1 MKCNFEK
8 INQDKSLRRI
18 MDALHDNIALIL
30 CVLHD
35 KYGFGEKRLNDLMDE
50 IGSYCGKMTE
60 WMRDEVDEQK
70 MQERKDEGF
79 LPDEKKINEFLKMRA
94 KQFLSE
100 ENYNELFVSVGVRD
114 VEQHQRNK
122 RKRMEAAAIKPN
134 EAAMLAKNVDMMSEF
149 LKNQSFDASQT
160 ETLLKNAQ

>member
-1 MKCNFEK
+1 MKCNIAK
-8 INQDKSLRRI
+8 LNQEKSLRYI
-18 MDALHDNIALIL
+18 MAALNDNIALVL

-35 KYGFGEKRLNDLMDE
+35 KYGFGEKRLNELLDCVFE
-50 IGSYCGKMTE
+50 YCGQMTE
-60 WMRDEVDEQK
+60 WLRDDVDEQK
-70 MQERKDEGF
+70 MQERRDEGF

-114 VEQHQRNK
+114 VEQHQR
-122 RKRMEAAAIKPN
+122 RKQKQIEAKAIKPN

-149 LKNQSFDASQT
+149 LASQGLGETKT
-160 ETLLKNAQ
+160 EKLLKNAQ

>member
-1 MKCNFEK
+1 MKCNRARL
-8 INQDKSLRRI
+8 NQDKGLRYI

-35 KYGFGEKRLNDLMDE
+35 EYGFGEKRLNALMDG
-50 IGSYCGKMTE
+50 IGRYCGQMIE
-60 WMRDEVDEQK
+60 WLRDEVDEQK

-100 ENYNELFVSVGVRD
+100 ENYNELFTSVGVRD
-114 VEQHQRNK
+114 VEQHQR
-122 RKRMEAAAIKPN
+122 RKQKQLEAKAIKPN
-134 EAAMLAKNVDMMSEF
+134 EAAILAKNVDMMSEF
-149 LKNQSFDASQT
+149 LKNQSFGASQT

>member
-1 MKCNFEK
+1 MKCNRARL
-8 INQDKSLRRI
+8 NQDKGLRYI

-35 KYGFGEKRLNDLMDE
+35 EYGFGEKRLNALMDG
-50 IGSYCGKMTE
+50 IGGYCGQMTE
-60 WMRDEVDEQK
+60 WLRDEVDEQK
-70 MQERKDEGF
+70 MQERRDEGF

-100 ENYNELFVSVGVRD
+100 ENYNELFMPVGVRD

-122 RKRMEAAAIKPN
+122 RKQVEAKAIKPN
-134 EAAMLAKNVDMMSEF
+134 EAAILAKNVDMMSEF
-149 LKNQSFDASQT
+149 LKNQSFGASQT
-160 ETLLKNAQ
+160 ETLIKNAQ

>member
-1 MKCNFEK
+1 MKCNRARL
-8 INQDKSLRRI
+8 NQDKGLRYI

-35 KYGFGEKRLNDLMDE
+35 EYGFGEKRLNTLMDG
-50 IGSYCGKMTE
+50 IGRYCGQMTE
-60 WMRDEVDEQK
+60 WLRDEVDEQK
-70 MQERKDEGF
+70 MQERRDEGF

-100 ENYNELFVSVGVRD
+100 ENYNELFTSVGVRD

-122 RKRMEAAAIKPN
+122 RKQTEAKAVKPN

-149 LKNQSFDASQT
+149 LKNQSFGASQT

>member
-1 MKCNFEK
+1 MKCNRARL
-8 INQDKSLRRI
+8 NQDKGLRYI

-35 KYGFGEKRLNDLMDE
+35 EYGFGEKRLNALMD
-50 IGSYCGKMTE
+50 GVGRYCGQMTE
-60 WMRDEVDEQK
+60 WLRDEVDEQK
-70 MQERKDEGF
+70 MQERRDEGF

-100 ENYNELFVSVGVRD
+100 DNYNELFTSVGVRD

-122 RKRMEAAAIKPN
+122 RKQVEAKAIKPN

-149 LKNQSFDASQT
+149 LKNQSFGASQT

>member
-1 MKCNFEK
+1 MKCNRAK
-8 INQDKSLRRI
+8 LNQDKGLRYI

-35 KYGFGEKRLNDLMDE
+35 EYGFGEKRLNALMD
-50 IGSYCGKMTE
+50 GVGRYCGQMTE
-60 WMRDEVDEQK
+60 WLRDEVDEQK

-79 LPDEKKINEFLKMRA
+79 FPDEKKINEFLKMRA

-100 ENYNELFVSVGVRD
+100 ENYNELFTPVGVRD
-114 VEQHQRNK
+114 VEQHQR
-122 RKRMEAAAIKPN
+122 RKQKQLEAKAIKPN
-134 EAAMLAKNVDMMSEF
+134 EAAILAKNVDMMSEF
-149 LKNQSFDASQT
+149 LKNQSFGASQT

>member
-1 MKCNFEK
+1 MKCNRTRL
-8 INQDKSLRRI
+8 NQDKGLRYI

-35 KYGFGEKRLNDLMDE
+35 EYGFGEKRLNALMD
-50 IGSYCGKMTE
+50 GVGRYCGQMTE

-70 MQERKDEGF
+70 MQERRDEGF

-100 ENYNELFVSVGVRD
+100 ENYNELFTSIGVRD

-122 RKRMEAAAIKPN
+122 RKQIETKAIKPN
-134 EAAMLAKNVDMMSEF
+134 EAAILAKNVDMMSEF
-149 LKNQSFDASQT
+149 LKNQSFGASQT

>member
-1 MKCNFEK
+1 MKCNRARL
-8 INQDKSLRRI
+8 NQDKGLRYI

-35 KYGFGEKRLNDLMDE
+35 EYGFGEKRLNALMDG
-50 IGSYCGKMTE
+50 IGRYCEQMTE
-60 WMRDEVDEQK
+60 WLRDEVDEQK

-100 ENYNELFVSVGVRD
+100 ENYNELFTSVGVRD
-114 VEQHQRNK
+114 VEQHQR
-122 RKRMEAAAIKPN
+122 RKQKQLEAKAIKPN
-134 EAAMLAKNVDMMSEF
+134 EAAMIVQKVNAMAEF
-149 LKNQSFDASQT
+149 LKNQGFETT
-160 ETLLKNAQ
+160 EAKTLLKNAQ

>member
-1 MKCNFEK
+1 MKCNRARL
-8 INQDKSLRRI
+8 NQDKGLRYI

-35 KYGFGEKRLNDLMDE
+35 EYGFGEKRLNALMDG
-50 IGSYCGKMTE
+50 IGKYCGQMTE
-60 WMRDEVDEQK
+60 WLRDEVDEQK

-79 LPDEKKINEFLKMRA
+79 LPDEKRINEFLKMRA

-100 ENYNELFVSVGVRD
+100 ENYNELFTPVGVRD

-122 RKRMEAAAIKPN
+122 RKQVEAKAIKPN

-149 LKNQSFDASQT
+149 LKNQSFGVSQT

>member
-1 MKCNFEK
+1 MKCNIAKLNQEK
-8 INQDKSLRRI
+8 GLRYI
-18 MDALHDNIALIL
+18 MDALHDNIALVL
-30 CVLHD
+30 CALHD
-35 KYGFGEKRLNDLMDE
+35 ECGFGKKRLNDVMDCVFD
-50 IGSYCGKMTE
+50 YCGKMTE

-70 MQERKDEGF
+70 MQEIKDEGF

-100 ENYNELFVSVGVRD
+100 ENYNELFQPVGVRD

-122 RKRMEAAAIKPN
+122 QKKIEAEKIKPCKAAEIVSKVNAMN
-134 EAAMLAKNVDMMSEF
+134 EYLTANNYIS
-149 LKNQSFDASQT
+149 SQT

>member
-1 MKCNFEK
+1 MKCNRARL
-8 INQDKSLRRI
+8 NQDKGLRYI

-35 KYGFGEKRLNDLMDE
+35 EYGFGEKRLNALMDG
-50 IGSYCGKMTE
+50 IGRYCGQMTE
-60 WMRDEVDEQK
+60 WLRDEVDEQK
-70 MQERKDEGF
+70 MQERRDEGF

-100 ENYNELFVSVGVRD
+100 ENYNELFTSVGVRD
-114 VEQHQRNK
+114 VEQHQR
-122 RKRMEAAAIKPN
+122 RKQKQLEAKAIKPN
-134 EAAMLAKNVDMMSEF
+134 EAAILAKNVDMMSEF
-149 LKNQSFDASQT
+149 LKNQSFGASQT

>member
-1 MKCNFEK
+1 
-8 INQDKSLRRI
+8 

-35 KYGFGEKRLNDLMDE
+35 EYGFGEKRLNALMD
-50 IGSYCGKMTE
+50 GVGRYCGQMTE

-70 MQERKDEGF
+70 MQERRDEGF

-100 ENYNELFVSVGVRD
+100 DNYNELFTPVGVRD

-122 RKRMEAAAIKPN
+122 RKQVEAKAIKPN

-149 LKNQSFDASQT
+149 LKNQSFGASQT

>member
-1 MKCNFEK
+1 MKCNIAKLNQEK
-8 INQDKSLRRI
+8 GLRYI
-18 MDALHDNIALIL
+18 MDALHDNIALVL
-30 CVLHD
+30 CALHD
-35 KYGFGEKRLNDLMDE
+35 ECGFGKKRLNDVMDC
-50 IGSYCGKMTE
+50 IFDYCGKMTE

-70 MQERKDEGF
+70 MQEIKDEGF

-100 ENYNELFVSVGVRD
+100 GNYNELFTPVGVRD

-122 RKRMEAAAIKPN
+122 RKKIESEKIKPCEAAKIVSKVNA
-134 EAAMLAKNVDMMSEF
+134 MSEY
-149 LKNQSFDASQT
+149 LAVNNYISSQT

>member
-1 MKCNFEK
+1 MKCNRARL
-8 INQDKSLRRI
+8 NQDKGLRYI

-35 KYGFGEKRLNDLMDE
+35 EYGFGEKRLNALMDG
-50 IGSYCGKMTE
+50 IGRYCGQMTE
-60 WMRDEVDEQK
+60 WLRDEVDEQK
-70 MQERKDEGF
+70 MQERRNEGF
-79 LPDEKKINEFLKMRA
+79 LPDEKRINEFLKMRA

-100 ENYNELFVSVGVRD
+100 ENYNELFTSVGVRD

-122 RKRMEAAAIKPN
+122 RKQIDAKAIKPN
-134 EAAMLAKNVDMMSEF
+134 EAIMLAKNVDMMSEF
-149 LKNQSFDASQT
+149 LKNQSFGASQT

>member
-1 MKCNFEK
+1 MKCNRARL
-8 INQDKSLRRI
+8 NQDKGLRYI

-35 KYGFGEKRLNDLMDE
+35 EYGFGEKRLNALMDG
-50 IGSYCGKMTE
+50 IGRYCEQMTE
-60 WMRDEVDEQK
+60 WLRDEVDEQK

-100 ENYNELFVSVGVRD
+100 ENYNELFTSVGVRD

-122 RKRMEAAAIKPN
+122 RKKIESEKIKPCEAAVIVSKVNA
-134 EAAMLAKNVDMMSEF
+134 MSEY
-149 LKNQSFDASQT
+149 LAANNYITNQT

>member
-1 MKCNFEK
+1 MKCNRARL
-8 INQDKSLRRI
+8 NQDKGLRYI

-35 KYGFGEKRLNDLMDE
+35 EYGFGEKRLNALMD
-50 IGSYCGKMTE
+50 GVGRYCGQMTE
-60 WMRDEVDEQK
+60 WLRDEVDEQK
-70 MQERKDEGF
+70 MQERRDEGF

-100 ENYNELFVSVGVRD
+100 ENYNELFTSVGVRD
-114 VEQHQRNK
+114 VEQHQR
-122 RKRMEAAAIKPN
+122 RKQKQLEAKAIKPN
-134 EAAMLAKNVDMMSEF
+134 EAAILAKNVDMMSEF
-149 LKNQSFDASQT
+149 LKNQSFGASQT

>member
-1 MKCNFEK
+1 MKCNRARL
-8 INQDKSLRRI
+8 NQDKGLRYI

-35 KYGFGEKRLNDLMDE
+35 EYGFGEKRLNALMDG
-50 IGSYCGKMTE
+50 IGRYCEQMTE
-60 WMRDEVDEQK
+60 WLRDEVDEQK
-70 MQERKDEGF
+70 MQERRDEGF

-100 ENYNELFVSVGVRD
+100 GNYNELFTPVGVRD

-122 RKRMEAAAIKPN
+122 RKQIEAKAIKPN
-134 EAAMLAKNVDMMSEF
+134 EAAILAKNVDMMSEF
-149 LKNQSFDASQT
+149 LKNQSFGSSQT

>member
-1 MKCNFEK
+1 MKCNMAKLNQEK
-8 INQDKSLRRI
+8 GLRYI

-35 KYGFGEKRLNDLMDE
+35 EYGFGEKRLNALMDG
-50 IGSYCGKMTE
+50 IGRYCGQMTE
-60 WMRDEVDEQK
+60 WMRDEVDEII
-70 MQERKDEGF
+70 MQERRDEGF

-100 ENYNELFVSVGVRD
+100 ENYNELFQPVGVRD

-122 RKRMEAAAIKPN
+122 RKQLEAKAVKPN
-134 EAAMLAKNVDMMSEF
+134 EAIMLAKNVDMMSEF
-149 LKNQSFDASQT
+149 LKNQSFGASQT

>member
-1 MKCNFEK
+1 MKCNIAKLNQEK
-8 INQDKSLRRI
+8 GLRYI
-18 MDALHDNIALIL
+18 MDALHDNIALVL
-30 CVLHD
+30 CALHD
-35 KYGFGEKRLNDLMDE
+35 ECGFGKKRLNDVMDC
-50 IGSYCGKMTE
+50 IFDYCGKMTE

-70 MQERKDEGF
+70 MQEIKDEGF

-100 ENYNELFVSVGVRD
+100 ENYNELFQPVGVRD

-122 RKRMEAAAIKPN
+122 RKKIESEKIKPCEAAEIVSKVNAMN
-134 EAAMLAKNVDMMSEF
+134 EYLTANNYIS
-149 LKNQSFDASQT
+149 SQT

>member
-1 MKCNFEK
+1 
-8 INQDKSLRRI
+8 

-35 KYGFGEKRLNDLMDE
+35 EYGFGEKRLNALMDG
-50 IGSYCGKMTE
+50 IGRYCGQMTE
-60 WMRDEVDEQK
+60 WLRDEVDEQK
-70 MQERKDEGF
+70 MQERRDEGF

-100 ENYNELFVSVGVRD
+100 ENYNELFTPVGVRD
-114 VEQHQRNK
+114 VEQHQRRK
-122 RKRMEAAAIKPN
+122 RKQLEAKAIKPN
-134 EAAMLAKNVDMMSEF
+134 EAAILAKNVDMMSEF
-149 LKNQSFDASQT
+149 LKNQSFGASQT

>member
-1 MKCNFEK
+1 MKCNRTRL
-8 INQDKSLRRI
+8 NQDKGLRYI

-35 KYGFGEKRLNDLMDE
+35 EYGFGEKRLNALMD
-50 IGSYCGKMTE
+50 GVGRYCGQMTE
-60 WMRDEVDEQK
+60 WLRDEVDEQK
-70 MQERKDEGF
+70 MQERRDEGF

-100 ENYNELFVSVGVRD
+100 ENYNELFTSVGVRD
-114 VEQHQRNK
+114 VEQHQRRK
-122 RKRMEAAAIKPN
+122 RKQLEAKAIKPN
-134 EAAMLAKNVDMMSEF
+134 EAAILAKNVDMMSEF
-149 LKNQSFDASQT
+149 LKNQSFGASQT

>member
-1 MKCNFEK
+1 MKCNRARL
-8 INQDKSLRRI
+8 NQDKGLRYI

-35 KYGFGEKRLNDLMDE
+35 EYGFGEKRLNALMDG
-50 IGSYCGKMTE
+50 IGRYCGKMTE

-70 MQERKDEGF
+70 MQEIRDEGF
-79 LPDEKKINEFLKMRA
+79 LPGEKKINEFLKMRA

-100 ENYNELFVSVGVRD
+100 ENYNELFQPVGVRD
-114 VEQHQRNK
+114 IQQHQRRK
-122 RKRMEAAAIKPN
+122 RKQLEAKTIKPN
-134 EAAMLAKNVDMMSEF
+134 EAAILAKNVDMMSEF
-149 LKNQSFDASQT
+149 LKNQSFGASQT

>member
-1 MKCNFEK
+1 MKCNRARL
-8 INQDKSLRRI
+8 NQDKGLRYI

-35 KYGFGEKRLNDLMDE
+35 EYGFGEKRLNALMDG
-50 IGSYCGKMTE
+50 IGRYCGQMTE
-60 WMRDEVDEQK
+60 WLRDEVDEQK

-100 ENYNELFVSVGVRD
+100 ENYNELFTSVGVRD
-114 VEQHQRNK
+114 VEQHQR
-122 RKRMEAAAIKPN
+122 RKQKQLEAKAIKPN
-134 EAAMLAKNVDMMSEF
+134 EAAMIVQKVNAMAEF
-149 LKNQSFDASQT
+149 LKNQGFETT
-160 ETLLKNAQ
+160 EAKTLLKNAQ

>member
-1 MKCNFEK
+1 MKCNRARL
-8 INQDKSLRRI
+8 NQDKSLRYI

-35 KYGFGEKRLNDLMDE
+35 EYGFGEKRLNALMD
-50 IGSYCGKMTE
+50 GVGRYCGQMTE

-70 MQERKDEGF
+70 MQERRDEGF

-100 ENYNELFVSVGVRD
+100 ENYNELFQPVGVRD
-114 VEQHQRNK
+114 VEQHQR
-122 RKRMEAAAIKPN
+122 RKQKQLEAKAIKPN

-149 LKNQSFDASQT
+149 LKNQSFGASQT

>member
-1 MKCNFEK
+1 MKCNRTRL
-8 INQDKSLRRI
+8 NQDKGLRYI

-35 KYGFGEKRLNDLMDE
+35 EYGFGEKRLNALMDG
-50 IGSYCGKMTE
+50 IGRYCGQMTE

-70 MQERKDEGF
+70 MQEIKDEGF
-79 LPDEKKINEFLKMRA
+79 LPNEKKINEFLKMRA

-100 ENYNELFVSVGVRD
+100 ENYNELFQPVGVRD
-114 VEQHQRNK
+114 VEQHQR
-122 RKRMEAAAIKPN
+122 RKQKQLEAKAIKPN
-134 EAAMLAKNVDMMSEF
+134 EAAILAKNVDMMSEF
-149 LKNQSFDASQT
+149 LKNQSFGVSQT